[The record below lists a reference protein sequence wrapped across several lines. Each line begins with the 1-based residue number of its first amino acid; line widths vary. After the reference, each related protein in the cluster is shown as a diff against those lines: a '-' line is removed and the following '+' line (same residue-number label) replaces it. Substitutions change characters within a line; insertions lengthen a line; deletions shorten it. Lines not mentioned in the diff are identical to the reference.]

1 MTNWNRS
8 TESTSAARRS
18 FLQAAAL
25 GGGLVGGALGG
36 SLIAPRAAYAQG
48 GGGEDVLQK
57 VIKAKQ
63 INIAVVIYPPLTQKQ
78 GGELS
83 GTFVE
88 AAKWLAKQ
96 MDVTPN
102 YVEAEFGTF
111 IAAIQSGRAD
121 IALAGAFAS
130 VPRAMAVDFTK
141 NVMWF
146 GSSALVR
153 KVDEKKWK
161 TIEDADQPNVRFIQ
175 AEGTA
180 LHKQLVQSVK
190 KGKVIATA
198 PGTQSTNMALEV
210 LSSRADIY
218 IEDDWLIKK
227 NVEQQKGKLVEMPA
241 YVDKPWGLNAVSWAV
256 AKGQTGMLNVLN
268 VAIDRLTDNNMFQQW
283 DEKYGAHWAYQ
294 KQFYTQSS
302 KG

>member
-1 MTNWNRS
+1 MEKRKRQTDGS
-8 TESTSAARRS
+8 PDSAARRT
-18 FLQAAAL
+18 FLQSAGLGAA
-25 GGGLVGGALGG
+25 VLGG
-36 SLIAPRAAYAQG
+36 SLVSPAPAYAQ
-48 GGGEDVLQK
+48 GGEDVLQK

-63 INIAVVIYPPLTQKQ
+63 INMAVVIYPPLTLKQ
-78 GGELS
+78 GGELA
-83 GTFVE
+83 GTFIE

-96 MDVTPN
+96 MDVQVN

-121 IALAGAFAS
+121 IALAGSFAT

-153 KVDEKKWK
+153 QADVKKWK

-180 LHKQLVQSVK
+180 IHKQLVQMVK
-190 KGKVIATA
+190 KGKVITTA
-198 PGTQSTNMALEV
+198 PGTSPANQALEV
-210 LSSRADIY
+210 LSNRADVY
-218 IEDDWLIKK
+218 VEDDWLIKK
-227 NVEQQKGKLVEMPA
+227 NVEQHKGRLAEMPA
-241 YVDKPWGLNAVSWAV
+241 YTDKPWNLNAVSWAV
-256 AKGQTGMLNVLN
+256 AKGQTSMLNVLN

-283 DEKYGAHWAYQ
+283 DEKYGAHWLYRKETYYQ
-294 KQFYTQSS
+294 GA

>member
-1 MTNWNRS
+1 MSEETRERPVS
-8 TESTSAARRS
+8 HESAPRRT
-18 FLQAAAL
+18 FLQTAAL
-25 GGGLVGGALGG
+25 GGGLLVGGLGTPSPAL
-36 SLIAPRAAYAQG
+36 AQ

-63 INIAVVIYPPLTQKQ
+63 INIAVVIYPPLTIKQ
-78 GGELS
+78 GSELS

-88 AAKWLAKQ
+88 AARWLAKQ
-96 MDVTPN
+96 MDVQAN
-102 YVEAEFGTF
+102 FIEAEFGTF

-121 IALAGAFAS
+121 IALSGSFAT

-153 KVDEKKWK
+153 KADEKKWK

-175 AEGTA
+175 SEGTA
-180 LHKQLVQSVK
+180 IHKQLVQLVK
-190 KGKVIATA
+190 KGKVVATA
-198 PGTQSTNMALEV
+198 PGTQPANMALEV
-210 LSSRADIY
+210 LSNRADVY
-218 IEDDWLIKK
+218 VEDEWLIKK
-227 NVEQQKGKLVEMPA
+227 NVEQHKGRLVEMPP

-256 AKGQTGMLNVLN
+256 AKGQTPMLNVLN
-268 VAIDRLTDNNMFQQW
+268 VAVDRLTDNNMFQQW
-283 DEKYGAHWAYQ
+283 DEKYGAHWLYRKESYYQ
-294 KQFYTQSS
+294 GA

>member
-1 MTNWNRS
+1 MSEQTREGRD
-8 TESTSAARRS
+8 TPGSADRRS
-18 FLQAAAL
+18 FLQSAAL
-25 GGGLVGGALGG
+25 GGGLLAGGGLV
-36 SLIAPRAAYAQG
+36 APAPAHAQ
-48 GGGEDVLQK
+48 GGGEDVLQR
-57 VIKAKQ
+57 VIKNKQ
-63 INIAVVIYPPLTQKQ
+63 INIAVVIYPPLTIKQ

-83 GTFVE
+83 GTLIE
-88 AAKWLAKQ
+88 AAKWLARQ
-96 MDVTPN
+96 MDVQPN
-102 YVEAEFGTF
+102 YIEAEFGTF

-121 IALAGAFAS
+121 IALAGSFAT

-153 KVDEKKWK
+153 KADEKKWK

-175 AEGTA
+175 SEGTA
-180 LHKQLVQSVK
+180 IHKQLVQLIK

-198 PGTQSTNMALEV
+198 PGTQPANMALEV
-210 LSSRADIY
+210 MSNRADVY
-218 IEDDWLIKK
+218 VEDDWLIKK
-227 NVEQQKGKLVEMPA
+227 NVEQHKGRLAEMPQ

-268 VAIDRLTDNNMFQQW
+268 VAIDRLTDNNMFQQF
-283 DEKYGAHWAYQ
+283 DEKYGAHWLYRKETYYQ
-294 KQFYTQSS
+294 GA

>member
-1 MTNWNRS
+1 MSDRK
-8 TESTSAARRS
+8 RRD
-18 FLQAAAL
+18 FLKTAAASGALL
-25 GGGLVGGALGG
+25 GGGLLTA
-36 SLIAPRAAYAQG
+36 G
-48 GGGEDVLQK
+48 GGLLSPTPAAAQTGEDILQK

-63 INIAVVIYPPLTQKQ
+63 LNVAVVIYPPLTLKQ
-78 GGELS
+78 GGELG

-96 MDVTPN
+96 MDAGIN
-102 YVEAEFGTF
+102 FIESEFGTF

-121 IALAGAFAS
+121 IALSGSFAT

-153 KVDEKKWK
+153 QADVKKWK
-161 TIEDADQPNVRFIQ
+161 TIEDADQPNVRFLQ

-180 LHKQLVQSVK
+180 IHKQLVQMVK

-198 PGTQSTNMALEV
+198 PGTVPANMALEV
-210 LSSRADIY
+210 LSNRADVY
-218 IEDDWLIKK
+218 VEDDWLIKK
-227 NVEQQKGKLVEMPA
+227 NVEQHKGRLVEMPA

-268 VAIDRLTDNNMFQQW
+268 VAIDRMTDNNLFQQW
-283 DEKYGAHWAYQ
+283 DEKYGAHWLYKRETFYQ
-294 KQFYTQSS
+294 GVKV
-302 KG
+302 

>member
-1 MTNWNRS
+1 MSDRQ
-8 TESTSAARRS
+8 RRD
-18 FLQAAAL
+18 FLKTAAASGAAL
-25 GGGLVGGALGG
+25 GSVILAAGGGLV
-36 SLIAPRAAYAQG
+36 SPAPAFAQT
-48 GGGEDVLQK
+48 GEDILQK

-63 INIAVVIYPPLTQKQ
+63 INIAVVIYPPLTIKQ

-88 AAKWLAKQ
+88 AARWLAKQ
-96 MDVTPN
+96 MDVTTN
-102 YVEAEFGTF
+102 FIEAEFGTF

-121 IALAGAFAS
+121 IALSGSFAT

-153 KVDEKKWK
+153 QADAKKWK
-161 TIEDADQPNVRFIQ
+161 SIEDADQPGVRFIQ
-175 AEGTA
+175 SEGTA
-180 LHKQLVQSVK
+180 IHKQLVQMVK

-198 PGTQSTNMALEV
+198 PGTVPANMALEV
-210 LSSRADIY
+210 MSNRADVY
-218 IEDDWLIKK
+218 VEDDWLIKK
-227 NVEQQKGKLVEMPA
+227 NVEQQKGKLAEMPA
-241 YVDKPWGLNAVSWAV
+241 YVDKPWNLNAVSWAV
-256 AKGQTGMLNVLN
+256 AKGQPSMLNVLN

-283 DEKYGAHWAYQ
+283 DEKYGAHWAY
-294 KQFYTQSS
+294 KKEFFYQST

>member
-1 MTNWNRS
+1 MSDRQ
-8 TESTSAARRS
+8 RRD
-18 FLQAAAL
+18 FLKTAAASGAAL
-25 GGGLVGGALGG
+25 GSGILAAGGGLV
-36 SLIAPRAAYAQG
+36 SPAPAFAQT
-48 GGGEDVLQK
+48 GEDILQK

-63 INIAVVIYPPLTQKQ
+63 INIAVVIYPPLTIKQ

-88 AAKWLAKQ
+88 AARWLAKQ
-96 MDVTPN
+96 MDVTTN
-102 YVEAEFGTF
+102 FIEAEFGTF

-121 IALAGAFAS
+121 IALSGSFAT

-153 KVDEKKWK
+153 QADAKKWK
-161 TIEDADQPNVRFIQ
+161 SIEDADQPGVRFIQ
-175 AEGTA
+175 SEGTA
-180 LHKQLVQSVK
+180 IHKQLVQMVK

-198 PGTQSTNMALEV
+198 PGTVPANMALEV
-210 LSSRADIY
+210 MSNRADVY
-218 IEDDWLIKK
+218 VEDDWLIKK
-227 NVEQQKGKLVEMPA
+227 NVEQQKGKLAEMPA
-241 YVDKPWGLNAVSWAV
+241 YVDKPWNLNAVSWAV
-256 AKGQTGMLNVLN
+256 AKGQPSMLNVLN

-283 DEKYGAHWAYQ
+283 DEKYGAHWAY
-294 KQFYTQSS
+294 KKEFFYQST